1 MADEVAQV
9 EDTGPRTIDELV
21 DLPYSEMTEEEVEL
35 IVEWKAANRARDEE
49 HQRRMDALQAHFD
62 EEISI
67 HRQAA
72 AESKAVLDNLTAA
85 ALARLEAVNGS

>member
-1 MADEVAQV
+1 MAEETAQV
-9 EDTGPRTIDELV
+9 EDSGPRTIDELV

-35 IVEWKAANRARDEE
+35 IVEWKAANKARDEE
-49 HQRRMDALQAHFD
+49 HQRRMDALQAHFA
-62 EEISI
+62 EEIAI

>member
-1 MADEVAQV
+1 MAEDVAQV
-9 EDTGPRTIDELV
+9 EDSGPRTIDELV

-35 IVEWKAANRARDEE
+35 IVEWKATNKARDEE
-49 HQRRMDALQAHFD
+49 HRRRMDALQAHFA
-62 EEISI
+62 EEIAI

-85 ALARLEAVNGS
+85 AIARLEAANGS

>member
-1 MADEVAQV
+1 MAEDIVQV
-9 EDTGPRTIDELV
+9 EDTEPRTIDELV

-35 IVEWKAANRARDEE
+35 IIEWKAANKVRDEE
-49 HQRRMDALQAHFD
+49 HRRRMDALQAHFA
-62 EEISI
+62 EEIAI

>member
-1 MADEVAQV
+1 MADDGVQV

-35 IVEWKAANRARDEE
+35 IVEWKATNRARDEE
-49 HQRRMDALQAHFD
+49 HQRRMEALQAHFA
-62 EEISI
+62 EEIAI

>member
-1 MADEVAQV
+1 MVEDIAQV

-21 DLPYSEMTEEEVEL
+21 DLPYSEMTEEEIDL
-35 IVEWKAANRARDEE
+35 LVEWKAANKARDEE
-49 HQRRMDALQAHFD
+49 HQQRMDALQAHFA
-62 EEISI
+62 EEIAI

-85 ALARLEAVNGS
+85 ALARLGAEDGA

>member
-1 MADEVAQV
+1 MAEDIAQV

-35 IVEWKAANRARDEE
+35 IVEWKAANKARDEE
-49 HQRRMDALQAHFD
+49 HRRRMDALQAHFA
-62 EEISI
+62 EEIAI

-85 ALARLEAVNGS
+85 AIARLGAVNGS

>member
-1 MADEVAQV
+1 MADDGVQV
-9 EDTGPRTIDELV
+9 EDSGPRTIDELV

-35 IVEWKAANRARDEE
+35 IVEWKAANKARDEE
-49 HQRRMDALQAHFD
+49 HQRRMDALQAHFA
-62 EEISI
+62 EEIAI

>member
-1 MADEVAQV
+1 MAEDITQV

-21 DLPYSEMTEEEVEL
+21 DLPYSEMTEEEIEL
-35 IVEWKAANRARDEE
+35 LVEWKAANRARDEE
-49 HQRRMDALQAHFD
+49 HQRRMDALQAHFA
-62 EEISI
+62 EEIAI

-85 ALARLEAVNGS
+85 ALARLGEQNGA

>member
-1 MADEVAQV
+1 MADETAQV

-35 IVEWKAANRARDEE
+35 IVEWKAANKARDEE
-49 HQRRMDALQAHFD
+49 HQRRMEALQAHFAR
-62 EEISI
+62 EIAI

-85 ALARLEAVNGS
+85 ALSRLEAVNGS

>member
-1 MADEVAQV
+1 MADDGVQV

-21 DLPYSEMTEEEVEL
+21 DLPYSEMTEEEIDIL
-35 IVEWKAANRARDEE
+35 VEWKATNKARDEE
-49 HQRRMDALQAHFD
+49 HQRRMEALQAHFA
-62 EEISI
+62 EEIAI

-85 ALARLEAVNGS
+85 ALARLGAVNGS

>member
-21 DLPYSEMTEEEVEL
+21 DLPYSEMTEEEIEL
-35 IVEWKAANRARDEE
+35 LVEWKATNRARDEE
-49 HQRRMDALQAHFD
+49 HQRRMDALQAHFA
-62 EEISI
+62 EEIAI

-85 ALARLEAVNGS
+85 ALARLGEQNGA

>member
-1 MADEVAQV
+1 MAEDIAQV

-35 IVEWKAANRARDEE
+35 IVEWKAANKARDEE
-49 HQRRMDALQAHFD
+49 HRRRMEALQAHFA
-62 EEISI
+62 EEIAI

>member
-1 MADEVAQV
+1 MAEDIAQV

-21 DLPYSEMTEEEVEL
+21 DLPYSEMTEDEIEL

-49 HQRRMDALQAHFD
+49 HQRRMDALQAHFA
-62 EEISI
+62 EEIAI

-85 ALARLEAVNGS
+85 AITRLEAANGS

>member
-1 MADEVAQV
+1 MAEDIAQV

-21 DLPYSEMTEEEVEL
+21 DLPYSEMTEDEIEL

-49 HQRRMDALQAHFD
+49 HQRRMDALKAHFA
-62 EEISI
+62 EEIAI

-85 ALARLEAVNGS
+85 ALARLGAEDGA

>member
-1 MADEVAQV
+1 MADETAQV

-21 DLPYSEMTEEEVEL
+21 DLPYSEMTEEEIDML
-35 IVEWKAANRARDEE
+35 VEWKAANKARDDE
-49 HQRRMDALQAHFD
+49 HQRRMDALQAHFA
-62 EEISI
+62 EEIAI

-85 ALARLEAVNGS
+85 ALARLGAEDGA

>member
-1 MADEVAQV
+1 MADDGVQV

-21 DLPYSEMTEEEVEL
+21 DLPYSEMTEEEIDL
-35 IVEWKAANRARDEE
+35 LVEWKAANRARDEE
-49 HQRRMDALQAHFD
+49 HQRRMEALQAHFA
-62 EEISI
+62 EEIAI